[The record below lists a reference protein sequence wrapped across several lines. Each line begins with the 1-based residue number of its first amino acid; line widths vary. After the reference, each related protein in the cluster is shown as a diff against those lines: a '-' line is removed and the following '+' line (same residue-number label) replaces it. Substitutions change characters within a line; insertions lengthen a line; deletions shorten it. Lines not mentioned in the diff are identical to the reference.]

1 MRKRKDHT
9 NNAIKQSADLQD
21 IQKLSSEID
30 RQKSGQGQHRQRKR
44 FQWGVKHRQ
53 PANKDEEVAGKKRK
67 GVTIALAGNANVGK
81 SVIFNEL
88 TGSNQIIGNW
98 PGKTVELAEGKLCF
112 GGQDIHIIDLP
123 GIYSFYTYSMEELVS
138 REYIAFEKPDV
149 VINVIDAAVLE
160 RNLFFTIQ
168 LLEMEVPLVICVNQM
183 DIAKQ
188 KGIIIDTKKLEVA
201 LGVPVA
207 ATVAIRGEG
216 LHELVEKA
224 VEVAKSAFKTKSNT
238 LEYGA
243 EIEKRI
249 QTLTNF
255 LESKNLNLEYPSRWI
270 AIKLLEND
278 PEIRKL
284 MGSKSREVVSR
295 AYQLAEEIENIHQ
308 EPSFSVIASERYS
321 LANRVSQG
329 AQIHHKIK
337 TSFAEKLD
345 KLVTHRVLGYFASA
359 LVIAG
364 LLLWTFIIGNFL
376 SGILSDAFSF
386 FQPVDPQVSG
396 SLATILWN
404 GAFGGLVA
412 GVTLIVPFVIPFY
425 FMLSLIE
432 NSGILTRVAFMMDSA
447 MHKIGLHG
455 KALIPMILGY
465 GCNVPAIESTRI
477 LENRRERLLAAFAIT
492 FAPCSARTIVIM
504 GLVALY
510 VNVWWAIALYAIDIL
525 VMLIVGRIA
534 LKVVPGETSG
544 LIMEMHS
551 FKVPSISVALK
562 QTWKRTKSLVY
573 LVFPVYIIAS
583 ALIQALYALGFLTPL
598 ANLLAPITVF
608 WLGLPVFAGVVLIF
622 GAVRKEYTL
631 LMLVALFGT
640 NLAAVLSPVQ
650 FIILALVSM
659 LFIPCLST
667 ITILLR
673 DFGWKATGTIAL
685 ANIATAMI
693 VGGLFYRMINPLF

>member
-1 MRKRKDHT
+1 MGKHKLNGST
-9 NNAIKQSADLQD
+9 NNQLKKQ
-21 IQKLSSEID
+21 K
-30 RQKSGQGQHRQRKR
+30 KSI
-44 FQWGVKHRQ
+44 
-53 PANKDEEVAGKKRK
+53 
-67 GVTIALAGNANVGK
+67 TIALAGNANVGK

-98 PGKTVELAEGKLCF
+98 PGKTVEMAEGKLF
-112 GGQDIHIIDLP
+112 FDGRDIKIIDLP

-168 LLEMEVPLVICVNQM
+168 LMEIEAPMVICVNQM

-188 KGIIIDTKKLEVA
+188 KGIIIDTKKLEAA
-201 LGVPVA
+201 LGVPVVS
-207 ATVAIRGEG
+207 TVAIRGEG
-216 LHELVEKA
+216 LHELIEKA
-224 VEVAKSAFKTKSNT
+224 VEIADDKSKGKSNPI
-238 LEYGA
+238 EYGA
-243 EIEKRI
+243 EVEKNIEI
-249 QTLTNF
+249 LTQF
-255 LESKNLNLEYPSRWI
+255 IKSMGLKLGYPSRWV

-284 MGSKSREVVSR
+284 VESESPKTVSQ
-295 AYQLAEEIENIHQ
+295 AYQLAREVENIHQ
-308 EPSFSVIASERYS
+308 EPSFAVIASERYS
-321 LANRVSQG
+321 IANRISQG
-329 AQIHHKIK
+329 AQINRKIE
-337 TSFAEKLD
+337 TTFSEKLD
-345 KLVTHRVLGYFASA
+345 RLVTHRVWGYIISA
-359 LVIAG
+359 LIVGG
-364 LLLWTFIIGNFL
+364 LLLWTFAVGGFL
-376 SGILSDAFSF
+376 SGILSNIFSF
-386 FQPVDPQVSG
+386 FQPVNPQVDG
-396 SLATILWN
+396 SVVSILWN

-412 GVTLIVPFVIPFY
+412 GITLIIPFVIPFY

-432 NSGILTRVAFMMDSA
+432 NSGVLTRVAFMMDSA

-504 GLVALY
+504 GLVAIY
-510 VNVWWAIALYAIDIL
+510 VNVWWALALYAIDIL
-525 VMLIVGRIA
+525 VIIVVGRIA
-534 LKVVPGETSG
+534 IKVVPGETTG
-544 LIMEMHS
+544 LIMEIHS
-551 FKVPSISVALK
+551 FKVPSVSVALK
-562 QTWKRTKSLVY
+562 QTWRRTKSLIY

-583 ALIQALYALGFLTPL
+583 ALIQALYALGFLTPI
-598 ANLLAPITVF
+598 ANFLAPITVF

-640 NLAAVLSPVQ
+640 NLATVLSPVQ

-673 DFGWKATGTIAL
+673 DFGWKATGTISL
-685 ANIATAMI
+685 ANIVTALL
-693 VGGLFYRMINPLF
+693 VGGLFYRLINPFF

>member
-1 MRKRKDHT
+1 MRLFKDKTTDQLNVSESEDIKESEGNQHKKTKKWQHKRRKRSRHGSK
-9 NNAIKQSADLQD
+9 NNP
-21 IQKLSSEID
+21 E
-30 RQKSGQGQHRQRKR
+30 
-44 FQWGVKHRQ
+44 
-53 PANKDEEVAGKKRK
+53 KKEDNI
-67 GVTIALAGNANVGK
+67 TIALAGNANVGK

-88 TGSNQIIGNW
+88 TGSNQMIGNW
-98 PGKTVELAEGKLCF
+98 PGKTVELAQGKLYF
-112 GGQDIHIIDLP
+112 EGQDINIVDLP

-168 LLEMEVPLVICVNQM
+168 LLEMGVPMVICVNQM

-188 KGIIIDTKKLEVA
+188 KGIIIDTTKLEAA
-201 LGVPVA
+201 LGVPVV

-216 LHELVEKA
+216 LHELMDKA
-224 VEVAKSAFKTKSNT
+224 LAVAGKTSKTKNSFI
-238 LEYGA
+238 EYGA
-243 EIEKRI
+243 EVEKRI
-249 QTLTNF
+249 KTLTRF
-255 LESKNLNLEYPSRWI
+255 LDSKELDLDYPSRWV

-284 MGSKSREVVSR
+284 VESRSRDVLSKT
-295 AYQLAEEIENIHQ
+295 YQLAEEIENIHQ
-308 EPSFSVIASERYS
+308 EPSFAVIASERYS
-321 LANRVSQG
+321 LANRVSLG
-329 AQIHHKIK
+329 AQIHRKIK
-337 TSFAEKLD
+337 TSFSEKLD
-345 KLVTHRVLGYFASA
+345 KLVTHRVFGYMAAA
-359 LVIAG
+359 LVVGG
-364 LLLWTFIIGNFL
+364 LLLWTFVVGDFL
-376 SGILSDAFSF
+376 SGILSNALSF
-386 FQPVDPQVSG
+386 FQPVDPQISG
-396 SLATILWN
+396 SLVSILWN
-404 GAFGGLVA
+404 GAFGGVVA
-412 GVTLIVPFVIPFY
+412 GLTLIIPFVIPFY

-510 VNVWWAIALYAIDIL
+510 VNIWWAIALYAVDIL
-525 VMLIVGRIA
+525 VMIVVGRIA
-534 LKVVPGETSG
+534 LKVVPGETTG

-551 FKVPSISVALK
+551 FKVPSISIALK
-562 QTWKRTKSLVY
+562 QTWKRTKSLIY
-573 LVFPVYIIAS
+573 LVFPIYIIAS
-583 ALIQALYALGFLTPL
+583 ALIQALYAFGFLTPI
-598 ANLLAPITVF
+598 ANFLAPITVV

-640 NLAAVLSPVQ
+640 NLAAVLTPVQ

-667 ITILLR
+667 MTVLLR

-685 ANIATAMI
+685 ANIVTALL
-693 VGGLFYRMINPLF
+693 VGGIFYRIITPFF